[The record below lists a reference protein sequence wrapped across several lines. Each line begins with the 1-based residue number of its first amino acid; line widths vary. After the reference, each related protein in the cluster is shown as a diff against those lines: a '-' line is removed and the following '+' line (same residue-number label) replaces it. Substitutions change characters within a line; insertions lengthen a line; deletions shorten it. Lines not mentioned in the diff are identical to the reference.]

1 MSNSVSCLASLSLKR
16 YPPQPATSPLKA
28 QDSADEYL
36 LNIITEQS
44 INSQPVLIFNDSFG
58 ALTCA
63 LHQRHPYTITDSLIS
78 QLACRQNL
86 KQNGLDEK
94 TVNFLGSLQSLPS
107 SPGLV
112 IIKIPKQLS
121 LLEYQLRQLR
131 QVITQN
137 CYIIAAGKVQDIH
150 TSTLTLFEKIIG
162 PTHTSLAKK
171 KSRLIFS
178 QYNPELS
185 ITTTMKQASWLLSNT
200 SYQINNDANV
210 FSRSCLD
217 IGTRF
222 FMEHLPHNL
231 SGRIVDLGCGNGV
244 IGLMA
249 LQFNPLAQVIFIDE
263 SYMAVA
269 SSQQNVQLNRSAD
282 LSRSSFMVNDCLHGV
297 ENASLQAVLC
307 NPPFHQNNVI
317 TDHIARQMFR
327 DSHRCLKIGGELR
340 IIGNRHLGY
349 HLLLKRLF
357 GNCQTIASNKKFVVL
372 KSVKQ

>member
-1 MSNSVSCLASLSLKR
+1 MSNSVSCLTSLSLKR
-16 YPPQPATSPLKA
+16 YPPQPTISPLKA
-28 QDSADEYL
+28 HDSADEYI
-36 LNIITEQS
+36 LNTVTEQL
-44 INSQPVLIFNDSFG
+44 INSRPVFIFNDSFG

-63 LHQRHPYTITDSLIS
+63 LHQWSPYTITDSFIS

-94 TVNFLGSLQSLPS
+94 TINFLGSLQSLPP

-112 IIKIPKQLS
+112 IIKIPKMLS

-131 QVITQN
+131 GVITKDS
-137 CYIIAAGKVQDIH
+137 YIIAAGKAQDIH

-178 QYNPELS
+178 QYNPNLS
-185 ITTTMKQASWLLSNT
+185 ITTSMKQTCWSLPNT
-200 SYQINNDANV
+200 QYQIINDANV
-210 FSRSCLD
+210 FSRSSLD

-222 FMEHLPHNL
+222 FKDHLPHNL
-231 SGRIVDLGCGNGV
+231 TGKIVDLGCGNGV

-249 LQFNPLAQVIFIDE
+249 LQFNPLAQIIFTDE

-269 SSQQNVQLNRSAD
+269 SSQQNVQRNRPAD
-282 LSRSSFMVNDCLHGV
+282 LVRCSFMVNDCLRGM
-297 ENASLQAVLC
+297 EKASLQAVLC
-307 NPPFHQNNVI
+307 NPPFHQNNAI

-327 DSHRCLKIGGELR
+327 DAYRCLKIGGELH

-349 HLLLKRLF
+349 HLILKQLF
-357 GNCQTIASNKKFVVL
+357 GNCQTIASNHKFVIL